1 MTILTDIPGELLL
14 KIIEHVSPLYLDHLL
29 LSCKKMFSLRANAV
43 HEHQM
48 IRSNLAR
55 MSSCDLLKL
64 VLANPDSALY
74 PISIRLESVDGPRLS
89 DHVIIMNNA
98 KALTEVFAR
107 SCYSGDLR
115 PDLAVPVLLTQLLNL
130 RKLDI
135 TVGISPYLMAIVT
148 RIVKGIHRP
157 SAGSQEPH
165 ALGRLTQV
173 TIRAGLSYDEYTDQ
187 GATHV
192 TQLASLMAMI
202 PTVRRLKV
210 FAASMCQYSS
220 PSPDYLSGV
229 TELCLI
235 GPLDLAFVEDI
246 IRRTV
251 SLEVFTRQ
259 YKPCDSMRDQILF
272 APRRVVQDLAGSA
285 RHSLVHL
292 SLIVDPPT
300 FNPGDYGEGQYL
312 RGLFLGDLRVFGL
325 LTTLRTS
332 VDMLAMI
339 PRPGGDH
346 ATQPHR
352 TPTVQNVTKVLPL
365 SLETLVLD
373 QGQKAW
379 QENQIDWL
387 LYDLTKWKESE
398 NGKLKLVNFANCP
411 DFESYV
417 SDETTDTFYRA
428 DVKVGYSMEC
438 GEGEGSDQMFERNVN
453 WDERPWIKAFER
465 CCEYPILVIPPGLLT
480 SPS

>member
-1 MTILTDIPGELLL
+1 MAILIDIPDELLL
-14 KIIEHVSPLYLDHLL
+14 KIIGNVSPLYLDHLL
-29 LSCKKMFSLRANAV
+29 LSCKRMHSLGADTV
-43 HEHQM
+43 HEHQV
-48 IRSNLAR
+48 IRSNLAQ
-55 MSSCDLLKL
+55 MNSCDLLKL
-64 VLANPDSALY
+64 ILEKPDAALY
-74 PISIRLESVDGPRLS
+74 PKSIWLESVDGPRLS
-89 DHVIIMNNA
+89 DNVMMVNNA
-98 KALTEVFAR
+98 KEMTELFTR
-107 SCYSGDLR
+107 SCYSGNPR
-115 PDLAVPVLLTQLLNL
+115 PDVAVPVLLTQLLNL

-148 RIVKGIHRP
+148 RIVRAIHRP
-157 SAGSQEPH
+157 SDGSQEPH

-173 TIRAGLSYDEYTDQ
+173 TIRADLSNGRYTYQ

-202 PTVRRLKV
+202 PTVRKLKV
-210 FAASMCQYSS
+210 VADSMRRYSS

-251 SLEVFTRQ
+251 SLEVFKRQ
-259 YKPCDSMRDQILF
+259 YKPSDSIRQQIMF
-272 APRRVVQDLAGSA
+272 APRRVVHDLAGSA

-300 FNPGDYGEGQYL
+300 FNPGDYDEGRYL
-312 RGLFLGDLRVFGL
+312 RGLFLGDLGVFGL

-332 VDMLAMI
+332 IDMLI
-339 PRPGGDH
+339 LEPRTGPDH
-346 ATQPHR
+346 ATRSPRKR
-352 TPTVQNVTKVLPL
+352 TFQNVTKLLPS

-373 QGQKAW
+373 KGQKAW
-379 QENQIDWL
+379 REGDIDCL

-411 DFESYV
+411 DFESYM
-417 SDETTDTFYRA
+417 SDETVETFYGA
-428 DVKVGYSMEC
+428 DVKVGYSVDC
-438 GEGEGSDQMFERNVN
+438 GEGEGSDQMFERHVN
-453 WDERPWIKAFER
+453 WEERPWIKAFEL
-465 CCEYPILVIPPGLLT
+465 CCEHPVLIVPLELLT
-480 SPS
+480 GPS

>member
-1 MTILTDIPGELLL
+1 MTILTDIPDELLL
-14 KIIEHVSPLYLDHLL
+14 KIIENVSPLYLDHLL
-29 LSCKKMFSLRANAV
+29 LSCKLMYSLRADTV
-43 HEHQM
+43 HEHQV
-48 IRSNLAR
+48 IRTNLAR
-55 MSSCDLLKL
+55 MNSCDLLKL
-64 VLANPDSALY
+64 ILSNPDAALY
-74 PISIRLESVDGPRLS
+74 SKSIWLESVDGPRLS
-89 DHVIIMNNA
+89 DNVMMVNNA
-98 KALTEVFAR
+98 KAMTEIFTR
-107 SCYSGDLR
+107 SCYSGDPR
-115 PDLAVPVLLTQLLNL
+115 PDVAVPVLLTQLLNL

-135 TVGISPYLMAIVT
+135 TVGISPYLMAIAT
-148 RIVKGIHRP
+148 RIVRAIHRP
-157 SAGSQEPH
+157 SDGSQEPH

-173 TIRAGLSYDEYTDQ
+173 TIRAGLSYGRSTYQ

-202 PTVRRLKV
+202 PTVRKLKV
-210 FAASMCQYSS
+210 VADSMCRYSS

-251 SLEVFTRQ
+251 SLEAFTRQ
-259 YKPCDSMRDQILF
+259 YKPCESIRSQIMF

-292 SLIVDPPT
+292 SLVVDPPT
-300 FNPGDYGEGQYL
+300 FNPGDYDEGRYL
-312 RGLFLGDLRVFGL
+312 RGLFLGDLGVFSL

-332 VDMLAMI
+332 VDMLIME
-339 PRPGGDH
+339 PRTGADH
-346 ATQPHR
+346 ATQYPRGR
-352 TPTVQNVTKVLPL
+352 TFQNVTKLLPP

-373 QGQKAW
+373 KGQKAW
-379 QENQIDWL
+379 REGDIDCL

-411 DFESYV
+411 DFESYM
-417 SDETTDTFYRA
+417 SDETVETFYGA
-428 DVKVGYSMEC
+428 DVKVGYSVDC

-453 WDERPWIKAFER
+453 WEERPWIKAFEL
-465 CCEYPILVIPPGLLT
+465 CCEHPVLIVPLELLT
-480 SPS
+480 SGS

>member
-14 KIIEHVSPLYLDHLL
+14 KIIENVSPLYLDHLL
-29 LSCKKMFSLRANAV
+29 LSCKKMYSLRASTV

-64 VLANPDSALY
+64 VLSNTDAALY
-74 PISIRLESVDGPRLS
+74 PKSIRLESVDGPRLT
-89 DHVIIMNNA
+89 DHVSMVNNA
-98 KALTEVFAR
+98 KAMTEVFTR
-107 SCYSGDLR
+107 GCYSGNPR
-115 PDLAVPVLLTQLLNL
+115 PDLAVPVLLTRLLNL

-148 RIVKGIHRP
+148 RIVKAIHRP
-157 SAGSQEPH
+157 TVDSQEPH

-173 TIRAGLSYDEYTDQ
+173 TIRAGLSYDRYTYQ

-202 PTVRRLKV
+202 PTVRKLKV
-210 FAASMCQYSS
+210 YAASMCRYSS

-229 TELCLI
+229 TELCLL

-251 SLEVFTRQ
+251 SLKVFTRQ
-259 YKPCDSMRDQILF
+259 YEPCDSMRSQILF

-292 SLIVDPPT
+292 SLVVGPPT
-300 FNPGDYGEGQYL
+300 FNPGDYDEGRYL
-312 RGLFLGDLRVFGL
+312 RGLFLGDLGVFGL

-332 VDMLAMI
+332 IDMLAML
-339 PRPGGDH
+339 PRTGGDH
-346 ATQPHR
+346 ATQHPR
-352 TPTVQNVTKVLPL
+352 RRPFQNVTKVLPL

-387 LYDLTKWKESE
+387 LYDLTEWKESE
-398 NGKLKLVNFANCP
+398 NGKLRLVNFANCP
-411 DFESYV
+411 DFEKYM
-417 SDETTDTFYRA
+417 SDETEDTFCGA
-428 DVKVGYSMEC
+428 GVKVGYSMDC
-438 GEGEGSDQMFERNVN
+438 GEGEGSDQMFERHVN
-453 WDERPWIKAFER
+453 WEERPWIKAFER
-465 CCEYPILVIPPGLLT
+465 CCEYPVLVIPLGLLT